1 MMDWFNIYGLAIIA
15 IMMIPN
21 AVYAA
26 KSHDG
31 FENLWENK
39 IVYPLEQ
46 VGRFGCFGL
55 MAINIPGT
63 WFGFWFD
70 DALTVYIAVNAV
82 LLLIYC
88 GIWMVCFRDNGV
100 SRALAL
106 SVIPSVIFLF
116 SGAMIA
122 SIPLIVAAAIFA
134 PCHIVISYKNAAL
147 AST

>member
-1 MMDWFNIYGLAIIA
+1 MMGWFNMYGLAIIA

-26 KSHDG
+26 KCPDG
-31 FENLWENK
+31 FENLWENR

-46 VGRFGCFGL
+46 IGRFGCFGL
-55 MAINIPGT
+55 MAMNIPGT
-63 WFGFWFD
+63 RFGFWFD
-70 DALTVYIAVNAV
+70 GALTVYIAVNAV
-82 LLLIYC
+82 LLLAYC
-88 GIWMVCFRDNGV
+88 GVWVVCFRDNGV

-116 SGAMIA
+116 SGVMIA

-134 PCHIVISYKNAAL
+134 PCHVVISYKNAAL
-147 AST
+147 TST

>member
-1 MMDWFNIYGLAIIA
+1 MDWFNIYGLVIIA

-26 KSHDG
+26 KCPDG
-31 FENLWENK
+31 FENRWKNR

-55 MAINIPGT
+55 MTINIPGT

-70 DALTVYIAVNAV
+70 DAPTVYIAVNVV

-88 GIWMVCFRDNGV
+88 GIWVVCFRDNGV
-100 SRALAL
+100 SKALAL

-116 SGAMIA
+116 SGVMIA
-122 SIPLIVAAAIFA
+122 SIPLIVAAVIFA
-134 PCHIVISYKNAAL
+134 PCHIAISYKNAAL
-147 AST
+147 ASI

>member
-26 KSHDG
+26 KCPDG
-31 FENLWENK
+31 FENLRENR
-39 IVYPLEQ
+39 IIYPLEQ

-63 WFGFWFD
+63 WSGFWFD
-70 DALTVYIAVNAV
+70 GALTVYIAVNAV

-88 GIWMVCFRDNGV
+88 GIWVVCFRDNGV
-100 SRALAL
+100 STALAL

-116 SGAMIA
+116 SGAMIV